1 MAFLANKMKREIK
14 FRGKSIYSEEWLYG
28 SLVKIEEDRYA
39 IIPNLNDIEIGKSIG
54 MYEVYPETVGSSLE
68 EQKGIFMIEIDL
80 NDTVSVELTEWG
92 ATYLNETN
100 IFKEITTTQK
110 FHYKTD
116 YKAGDVYKNQ
126 LWELILEFKD
136 GIRFDKE
143 KAFNKLKK
151 VIDQ

>member
-1 MAFLANKMKREIK
+1 MEIAICNNKRK
-14 FRGKSIYSEEWLYG
+14 
-28 SLVKIEEDRYA
+28 
-39 IIPNLNDIEIGKSIG
+39 
-54 MYEVYPETVGSSLE
+54 
-68 EQKGIFMIEIDL
+68 KGIFMIEIDL

-92 ATYLNETN
+92 ATYLNATN

-110 FHYKTD
+110 CHYKTD

-126 LWELILEFKD
+126 LWQLILEFKD

-143 KAFNKLKK
+143 KPFNRLKK

>member
-1 MAFLANKMKREIK
+1 
-14 FRGKSIYSEEWLYG
+14 
-28 SLVKIEEDRYA
+28 
-39 IIPNLNDIEIGKSIG
+39 
-54 MYEVYPETVGSSLE
+54 
-68 EQKGIFMIEIDL
+68 MIEIDL

-92 ATYLNETN
+92 AAYLNATN

-110 FHYKTD
+110 WHYKTD
-116 YKAGDVYKNQ
+116 YKAGDVYKSQ

-151 VIDQ
+151 VIDKELEQDKRYVFGDMIIAAGIDANSNPILKISTDAGNVVVMPSSDNKIIVKSTVDK

>member
-1 MAFLANKMKREIK
+1 
-14 FRGKSIYSEEWLYG
+14 
-28 SLVKIEEDRYA
+28 
-39 IIPNLNDIEIGKSIG
+39 
-54 MYEVYPETVGSSLE
+54 
-68 EQKGIFMIEIDL
+68 MIEIDL

-92 ATYLNETN
+92 AAYLNATN

-110 FHYKTD
+110 YHYKTD
-116 YKAGDVYKNQ
+116 YKAGDVYKSQ

-143 KAFNKLKK
+143 KDFNKLKK

>member
-1 MAFLANKMKREIK
+1 
-14 FRGKSIYSEEWLYG
+14 
-28 SLVKIEEDRYA
+28 
-39 IIPNLNDIEIGKSIG
+39 
-54 MYEVYPETVGSSLE
+54 
-68 EQKGIFMIEIDL
+68 MIEIDL

-92 ATYLNETN
+92 ATYLNATN

-110 FHYKTD
+110 CHYKTD

-143 KAFNKLKK
+143 KPFNKLKK
-151 VIDQ
+151 VIKPI